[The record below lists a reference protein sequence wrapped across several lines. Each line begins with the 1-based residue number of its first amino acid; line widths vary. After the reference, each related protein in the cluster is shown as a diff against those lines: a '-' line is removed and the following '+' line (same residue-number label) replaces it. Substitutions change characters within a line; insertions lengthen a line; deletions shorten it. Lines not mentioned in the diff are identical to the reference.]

1 MLFRSHF
8 PKLKGFIQ
16 KTRQECLT
24 TNISILSLRFRLSPA
39 YDLLNTHLHI
49 NDGIFAMSKGLFVN
63 PEPDYFGGASAVTGK
78 TFYHF
83 GLKIGLPER
92 LVNSCLEKYSKIYE
106 LTDQLIEHSFLSKEL
121 KKQYRLMYK
130 SRVGSY
136 LSVIE

>member
-1 MLFRSHF
+1 
-8 PKLKGFIQ
+8 
-16 KTRQECLT
+16 
-24 TNISILSLRFRLSPA
+24 
-39 YDLLNTHLHI
+39 
-49 NDGIFAMSKGLFVN
+49 
-63 PEPDYFGGASAVTGK
+63 
-78 TFYHF
+78 
-83 GLKIGLPER
+83 

>member
-1 MLFRSHF
+1 MGHQRLLGRR
-8 PKLKGFIQ
+8 FI
-16 KTRQECLT
+16 
-24 TNISILSLRFRLSPA
+24 N
-39 YDLLNTHLHI
+39 
-49 NDGIFAMSKGLFVN
+49 
-63 PEPDYFGGASAVTGK
+63 
-78 TFYHF
+78 F